1 MLENV
6 SKLLTGDLLKI
17 LCDMGHGD
25 TIVIADA
32 NFPGNLN
39 ERQLRYPGVN
49 VGDIRN
55 LNERQLR
62 YPGVN
67 VGDIL
72 KAILDIF
79 PFDYAYTEN
88 PVCAMEMTDN
98 DKKRGIPTP
107 PAWGEFEEIIGSR
120 YEGKKLGHIDRF
132 EFYEKTKKAY
142 AVVITG
148 EERIYGNLLI
158 TKGCVL

>member
-6 SKLLTGDLLKI
+6 SKLLTGDMLKI

-39 ERQLRYPGVN
+39 ARQIRCPGVN
-49 VGDIRN
+49 VGD
-55 LNERQLR
+55 L
-62 YPGVN
+62 
-67 VGDIL
+67 L
-72 KAILDIF
+72 KAIIDIF

-107 PAWGEFEEIIGSR
+107 PAWKEFEDIIHSR

-132 EFYEKTKKAY
+132 EFYEKTKNAF
-142 AVVITG
+142 AVIITG

>member
-6 SKLLTGDLLKI
+6 SKILTGDLLKI

-49 VGDIRN
+49 VGDI
-55 LNERQLR
+55 
-62 YPGVN
+62 
-67 VGDIL
+67 L

-88 PVCAMEMTDN
+88 PVCAMEMTDG

>member
-32 NFPGNLN
+32 NFPG
-39 ERQLRYPGVN
+39 
-49 VGDIRN
+49 N

>member
-1 MLENV
+1 MLLGI

-32 NFPGNLN
+32 NFPG
-39 ERQLRYPGVN
+39 
-49 VGDIRN
+49 N

>member
-49 VGDIRN
+49 VGDI
-55 LNERQLR
+55 
-62 YPGVN
+62 
-67 VGDIL
+67 L
-72 KAILDIF
+72 KAIMDIF

>member
-49 VGDIRN
+49 VGDI
-55 LNERQLR
+55 
-62 YPGVN
+62 
-67 VGDIL
+67 L

-98 DKKRGIPTP
+98 DKKRGIPTQ

>member
-17 LCDMGHGD
+17 LCDLGHGD
-25 TIVIADA
+25 TKVIADA
-32 NFPGNLN
+32 NFPG
-39 ERQLRYPGVN
+39 
-49 VGDIRN
+49 N

-107 PAWGEFEEIIGSR
+107 PAWGEFEKIIGSR